1 MGKDKPY
8 LEGGKGMY
16 ITGEIDQV
24 GGGKLTA
31 PEDAAIY
38 LINFNGHAA
47 LVDAGCG
54 RALPR
59 RRRPSSPTSSRTCGR
74 WSPTGGYA
82 R

>member
-1 MGKDKPY
+1 MH
-8 LEGGKGMY
+8 

-24 GGGKLTA
+24 GGGQLTA

-54 RALPR
+54 RALPPYGQHPGLR
-59 RRRPSSPTSSRTCGR
+59 GRPGSD
-74 WSPTGGYA
+74 
-82 R
+82 